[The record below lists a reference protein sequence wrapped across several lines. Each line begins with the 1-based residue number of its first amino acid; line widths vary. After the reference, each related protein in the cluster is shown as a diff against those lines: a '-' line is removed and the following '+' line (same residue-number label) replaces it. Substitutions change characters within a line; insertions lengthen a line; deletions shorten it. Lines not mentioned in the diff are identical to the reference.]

1 MLDKT
6 LIAVIGLDIFVVVI
20 LILYGFTGFRRGG
33 IKSFL
38 SLLFLYIAFIVA
50 MILFEKPAI
59 YLQVTLDTKSSTA
72 RMVCFASIFAVLVVL
87 TRYLYHISTKV
98 FIKHVLVR
106 SISSGVI
113 GAILG
118 VMEGF
123 LLIGIIYMNIAF
135 YPVNPPL
142 SNTISFKVMK
152 DIPIDLRDSSLWFL
166 PSMRDSLAQKESAL
180 KEKVKQKQDSIKDYK
195 NPSLNQK

>member
-1 MLDKT
+1 MLDKM
-6 LIAVIGLDIFVVVI
+6 LITMIGLDIFVVAV

-50 MILFEKPAI
+50 MILFEKPAV

-72 RMVCFASIFAVLVVL
+72 RIVCFASIFVILIAL
-87 TRYLYHISTKV
+87 TRYIYYISTKV
-98 FIKHVLVR
+98 FTHVLVR
-106 SISSGVI
+106 SIISGVL

-118 VMEGF
+118 AMEGI

-152 DIPIDLRDSSLWFL
+152 DIPIDVRDSSLWFL
-166 PSMRDSLAQKESAL
+166 PGMRDSLAQKESAL
-180 KEKVKQKQDSIKDYK
+180 KEKVKQKQDSMKDY
-195 NPSLNQK
+195 

>member
-1 MLDKT
+1 MLDKM
-6 LIAVIGLDIFVVVI
+6 LITMIGLDIFVVAV

-38 SLLFLYIAFIVA
+38 SLLFLYIAFIIA

-72 RMVCFASIFAVLVVL
+72 RIVCFASIFVILVAL
-87 TRYLYHISTKV
+87 TRYIYYISTKV
-98 FIKHVLVR
+98 FTHVLVR
-106 SISSGVI
+106 SILSGVI

-118 VMEGF
+118 VIEGI

-152 DIPIDLRDSSLWFL
+152 DIPIDIRDSSLWFL
-166 PSMRDSLAQKESAL
+166 PSMRDSLAQKESTL
-180 KEKVKQKQDSIKDYK
+180 KEKIKQKQDSMKDY
-195 NPSLNQK
+195 

>member
-1 MLDKT
+1 M
-6 LIAVIGLDIFVVVI
+6 IGLDIFVAAV

-38 SLLFLYIAFIVA
+38 SLLFLYIAFIAA
-50 MILFEKPAI
+50 MILFEKPAV

-72 RMVCFASIFAVLVVL
+72 RIVCFASIFVILIAL
-87 TRYLYHISTKV
+87 TRYIYYISTKV
-98 FIKHVLVR
+98 FTHILVR
-106 SISSGVI
+106 SIISGVL
-113 GAILG
+113 GAVLG
-118 VMEGF
+118 VMEGI

-152 DIPIDLRDSSLWFL
+152 DIPIDVRDSSLWFL

-180 KEKVKQKQDSIKDYK
+180 KEKVKQKQDSMKDY
-195 NPSLNQK
+195 

>member
-1 MLDKT
+1 MLDKM
-6 LIAVIGLDIFVVVI
+6 LITMIGLDIVAVVV
-20 LILYGFTGFRRGG
+20 LILYGFTGFKRGG
-33 IKSFL
+33 VKSFL

-72 RMVCFASIFAVLVVL
+72 RIVCFASIFVILIAI
-87 TRYLYHISTKV
+87 TRYVYYISTKM
-98 FIKHVLVR
+98 FPKVLVR
-106 SISSGVI
+106 GIASGVI

-118 VMEGF
+118 VIEGI

-152 DIPIDLRDSSLWFL
+152 DIPIDIRDSSLWFL
-166 PSMRDSLAQKESAL
+166 PSMRDSLAQKESDL
-180 KEKVKQKQDSIKDYK
+180 KEKVKQKQDR
-195 NPSLNQK
+195 

>member
-1 MLDKT
+1 MLDKM
-6 LIAVIGLDIFVVVI
+6 LITMIGLDIFVVAV

-50 MILFEKPAI
+50 MILFEKPAV

-72 RMVCFASIFAVLVVL
+72 RIVCFASIFVILIAL
-87 TRYLYHISTKV
+87 TRYIYYISTKV
-98 FIKHVLVR
+98 FTHVLVR
-106 SISSGVI
+106 SIISGVL

-118 VMEGF
+118 VMEGI

-152 DIPIDLRDSSLWFL
+152 DIPIDVRDSSLWFL

-180 KEKVKQKQDSIKDYK
+180 KEKVKQKQDSMKDY
-195 NPSLNQK
+195 

>member
-1 MLDKT
+1 MLDKM
-6 LIAVIGLDIFVVVI
+6 LITMIGLDIFVVAV

-38 SLLFLYIAFIVA
+38 SLLFLYIAFIIA
-50 MILFEKPAI
+50 MILFEKPAV

-72 RMVCFASIFAVLVVL
+72 RIVCFASIFVILIAL
-87 TRYLYHISTKV
+87 TRYIYYISTKV
-98 FIKHVLVR
+98 FTHILVR
-106 SISSGVI
+106 SIISGVL
-113 GAILG
+113 GAVLG
-118 VMEGF
+118 VMEGI

-142 SNTISFKVMK
+142 SNTVSFRVMK
-152 DIPIDLRDSSLWFL
+152 DIPIDVRDSSLWFL

-180 KEKVKQKQDSIKDYK
+180 KEKVKQKQDSMKDY
-195 NPSLNQK
+195 

>member
-1 MLDKT
+1 MSDKMLIT
-6 LIAVIGLDIFVVVI
+6 MIGLDILSVAV

-72 RMVCFASIFAVLVVL
+72 RIVCFAIIFVILIAL
-87 TRYLYHISTKV
+87 TRYIYYISTKV
-98 FIKHVLVR
+98 FTKVLV
-106 SISSGVI
+106 ISTASGVI

-118 VMEGF
+118 VMEGI

-152 DIPIDLRDSSLWFL
+152 DIPVDIRDSSLWFL
-166 PSMRDSLAQKESAL
+166 PSMKDSLAQKESAL
-180 KEKVKQKQDSIKDYK
+180 KEKVKQKQDSMKGY
-195 NPSLNQK
+195 

>member
-1 MLDKT
+1 MLDKM
-6 LIAVIGLDIFVVVI
+6 LITMIGLDIFVVAV

-38 SLLFLYIAFIVA
+38 SLLFLYIAFIIA
-50 MILFEKPAI
+50 MILFEKPAV

-72 RMVCFASIFAVLVVL
+72 RIVCFASIFVILIAL
-87 TRYLYHISTKV
+87 TRYIYYISTKV
-98 FIKHVLVR
+98 FTHVLVR
-106 SISSGVI
+106 SIISGVL

-118 VMEGF
+118 VMEGI

-152 DIPIDLRDSSLWFL
+152 DIPIDVRDSSLWFL

-180 KEKVKQKQDSIKDYK
+180 KEKVKQKQDSMKDY
-195 NPSLNQK
+195 